1 MAPGRDRDPLIAGGL
16 PTQYVDVDPDETAE
30 WVESFDNLVDT
41 QGNYRARYLMLSLL
55 RRAAERNVGVPSLR
69 STDYIN
75 TISPQNEPWFPGD
88 EATEREIRR
97 INRWNAAIMVHRA
110 QRPGVAVGGHISSYA
125 SSATLYEVGYNHFF
139 RGPDHLHRVM
149 DGPIGEEI
157 LAAFEPHGFIG
168 LAYFDGGS
176 RSFYN
181 SKKPITSVADLA
193 GMKVRV
199 MQSDVF
205 VDMMSALGAN
215 ATPMPYGEVYSALQT
230 GVIDGAE
237 NNWPSFESSGHFEV
251 AGYYTLNQHLIVPEA
266 LVMSKVSW
274 DKLTPEDQALIRQ
287 AAKDVTPINRELWAA
302 REKVS
307 EEKVRAAGVQIID
320 DIDKAPFIEAMVPVY
335 EKHAN
340 TPKLQDLVTRI
351 QATE

>member
-1 MAPGRDRDPLIAGGL
+1 MKLRTTLATLLA
-16 PTQYVDVDPDETAE
+16 TA
-30 WVESFDNLVDT
+30 
-41 QGNYRARYLMLSLL
+41 ALST
-55 RRAAERNVGVPSLR
+55 AAFAECEVTLR
-69 STDYIN
+69 SSDTHPDGYPTVTAVQKMGEMVKERSNGRICIEVFHSAQLGEEKD
-75 TISPQNEPWFPGD
+75 TIEQTKFGVID
-88 EATEREIRR
+88 M
-97 INRWNAAIMVHRA
+97 NRVSMGPFNNIIEETKVVSL
-110 QRPGVAVGGHISSYA
+110 PFI
-125 SSATLYEVGYNHFF
+125 F
-139 RGPDHLHRVM
+139 RGTDHMHRVM

-168 LAYFDGGS
+168 LAYYDGGS

-181 SKKPITSVADLA
+181 TQKPIDSIDDLA

-215 ATPMPYGEVYSALQT
+215 ATPMPFGEVYSALQT
-230 GVIDGAE
+230 GVIDAAE
-237 NNWPSFESSGHFEV
+237 NNWPSFESSGHYEV
-251 AGYYTLNQHLIVPEA
+251 AGYYTLNEHLIVPEA

-287 AAKDVTPINRELWAA
+287 AAKDSVPVNRELWAA

-307 EEKVRAAGVQIID
+307 EEKIRAAGVQIID
-320 DIDKAPFIEAMVPVY
+320 DIDKTPFIEAMVPVY

>member
-1 MAPGRDRDPLIAGGL
+1 MTYMKTLSAALLASVAFAG
-16 PTQYVDVDPDETAE
+16 A
-30 WVESFDNLVDT
+30 
-41 QGNYRARYLMLSLL
+41 A
-55 RRAAERNVGVPSLR
+55 AAECEVTLR
-69 STDYIN
+69 SSDTHPDGYPTVEAVKQMGAMVKERSGGRICIEVLHSAQLGEEKD
-75 TISPQNEPWFPGD
+75 TIEQTKFGVID
-88 EATEREIRR
+88 M
-97 INRWNAAIMVHRA
+97 NRVSMGPFNSTVEETKVVSLPFI
-110 QRPGVAVGGHISSYA
+110 
-125 SSATLYEVGYNHFF
+125 F
-139 RGPDHLHRVM
+139 RGTDHMHRVM

-251 AGYYTLNQHLIVPEA
+251 AGYYTLNEHLIVPEA

-320 DIDKAPFIEAMVPVY
+320 SIDKTPFIEAMVPVY

-340 TPKLQDLVTRI
+340 TPKLKDLVTRI